1 MREQVTMI
9 ARSVF
14 LVLALL
20 IPATGANAQSAPS
33 PVPPTGFS
41 SRGHLTVNVP
51 IQTSTIYAGARLAV
65 SQRDQLTRI
74 DLLSV
79 DAAILPI
86 RIPQLTFV
94 IDRRANIVTGW
105 NDSAHIYYTQS
116 FLPSS
121 LGGVS
126 HSAPVPEASNRPSRL
141 EHSPLANLDLLTFN
155 MRLTGRTTVAG
166 IPSSGLAFDAK
177 IRQYGK
183 IAISHVT
190 GTAQLADDFA
200 FFPTAIHA
208 RIQSGDLPRA
218 AVFAYAVDA
227 FDRGAPPAE
236 TFAVPN
242 GYSEATSMIGVLSG
256 IPRQRPASA
265 PSPAVSPSTEPTGAP
280 N

>member
-14 LVLALL
+14 LILALL
-20 IPATGANAQSAPS
+20 IPATAANAQSAQS
-33 PVPPTGFS
+33 PVPPTDFS
-41 SRGHLTVNVP
+41 SRAHININVP

-65 SQRDQLTRI
+65 SQRDQRTRI

-94 IDRRANIVTGW
+94 IDRRANTVTGW
-105 NDSAHIYYTQS
+105 NDFAHVYYTQS

-126 HSAPVPEASNRPSRL
+126 RSARVPDLSNVPSRL

-155 MRLTGRTTVAG
+155 MRLTGHNTVAG
-166 IPSSGLAFDAK
+166 VASSGLAFDAK
-177 IRQYGK
+177 IRQREK
-183 IAISHVT
+183 TAITHVT
-190 GTAQLADDFA
+190 GTVQLADEFA
-200 FFPTAIHA
+200 FFPAAVQA
-208 RIQSGDLPRA
+208 RIQRGDLPRA
-218 AVFAYAVDA
+218 AVFAYTLDA

-236 TFAVPN
+236 TFEVPN

-256 IPRQRPASA
+256 IARQRPASV
-265 PSPAVSPSTEPTGAP
+265 PSPHVSPSTEPTAAP
-280 N
+280 